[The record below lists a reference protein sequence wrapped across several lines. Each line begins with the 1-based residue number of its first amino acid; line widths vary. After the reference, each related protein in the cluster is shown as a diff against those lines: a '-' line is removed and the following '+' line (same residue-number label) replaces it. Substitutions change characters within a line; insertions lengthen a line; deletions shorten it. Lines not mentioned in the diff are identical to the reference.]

1 MPRMAA
7 TRRRRQAGHFRGH
20 AIALRAHTLGG
31 YLRQLVR
38 QPAEYAPIM
47 RRCSLASTGI
57 QTNSELQGS
66 GTPADTSAHVW
77 IPLS

>member
-38 QPAEYAPIM
+38 QPAEYAPM
-47 RRCSLASTGI
+47 FARVHWHSNQL
-57 QTNSELQGS
+57 
-66 GTPADTSAHVW
+66 
-77 IPLS
+77 